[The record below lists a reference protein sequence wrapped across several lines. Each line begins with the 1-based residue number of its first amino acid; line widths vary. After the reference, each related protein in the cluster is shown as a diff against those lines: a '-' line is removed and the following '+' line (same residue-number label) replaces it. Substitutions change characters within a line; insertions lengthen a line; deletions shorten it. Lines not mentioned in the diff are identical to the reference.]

1 LRDKKKNTKGGYGI
15 ANGKIWI
22 VTRHVRPII
31 EFEAVLY
38 GEHKMI
44 VSVAGIECKYRA
56 RHGAARL
63 ESVLKVRTSIYRH
76 IL

>member
-1 LRDKKKNTKGGYGI
+1 MRDKKKNTKGGYGI

-22 VTRHVRPII
+22 VTRHECPII

-44 VSVAGIECKYRA
+44 ASVAGIECNIGR
-56 RHGAARL
+56 GMARL
-63 ESVLKVRTSIYRH
+63 DLNLY
-76 IL
+76 